1 MNIDMHE
8 KETRKL
14 EVITPGEP
22 LDKTQGE
29 AEEELEEAEDR
40 QEEE

>member
-22 LDKTQGE
+22 WDETHDE
-29 AEEELEEAEDR
+29 AEEELEEEEDQ